1 MACRLR
7 RNRQEIFQEGKVM
20 RFKLMLPMAAI
31 LIGFYGGQAWA
42 APVVVSCGAGQHTV
56 VRDAW
61 VRGEPVTRVVC
72 AGGPAYGSTAY
83 DGARYYRTQEVV
95 VHHPV
100 RRHRSWGKTAL
111 VVGGSAATGAGIG
124 GAVHGKKGAL
134 VGAALGGGVASLY
147 EAAHRR

>member
-1 MACRLR
+1 
-7 RNRQEIFQEGKVM
+7 M

-42 APVVVSCGAGQHTV
+42 GPVVVACGAGQHAV

-61 VRGEPVTRVVC
+61 VGGEPVTRVVC
-72 AGGPAYGSTAY
+72 VGSPAYRSTAY
-83 DGARYYRTQEVV
+83 NGTPYYRTQEVV
-95 VHHPV
+95 PYHPV
-100 RRHRSWGKTAL
+100 RHHRSWTKTAL

>member
-1 MACRLR
+1 M
-7 RNRQEIFQEGKVM
+7 VM

-42 APVVVSCGAGQHTV
+42 APVVVSCGAGQHAV

-61 VRGEPVTRVVC
+61 VGGEPVTRVVC
-72 AGGPAYGSTAY
+72 VSGPAYRSTAY
-83 DGARYYRTQEVV
+83 NGTPYYGTQEVV
-95 VHHPV
+95 PYHPV
-100 RRHRSWGKTAL
+100 RHHRTWAKTAL

-124 GAVHGKKGAL
+124 GVVHGKKGAL